1 MHILLD
7 DDLGRLTLR
16 RLRSWHRVLAR
27 IRAARLDRELADGMS
42 PEASAILA
50 ARAIRLTSA
59 GFRRDLAAS
68 LQRILA
74 ASGEPSAVI
83 RSQPVAARPLYA
95 GTATPG
101 RAAAGYLAGTWS
113 GAAQAQPVAAHLSH
127 GATRPP
133 RVPVRL
139 ARVSRSAPLLAAL
152 AGRLVEPGPVPVRGV
167 AMVSRLLADGT
178 GPLYR
183 EASRDDLGT
192 LVEHAMHA
200 LTR

>member
-1 MHILLD
+1 MDILLD

-16 RLRSWHRVLAR
+16 RLRPWHRVLAR
-27 IRAARLDRELADGMS
+27 SRAARLDCELADGMS

-50 ARAIRLTSA
+50 ARAMRLTSA
-59 GFRRDLAAS
+59 DFRLSLAVN

-74 ASGEPSAVI
+74 AAGEPSAVI
-83 RSQPVAARPLYA
+83 RSQPVAARPPYA

-101 RAAAGYLAGTWS
+101 RAAAGYLAAAWS
-113 GAAQAQPVAAHLSH
+113 GAAQAQPVAHLSP

-133 RVPVRL
+133 RVPLRL
-139 ARVSRSAPLLAAL
+139 DRVSESAPKLAAL
-152 AGRLVEPGPVPVRGV
+152 ARRLVGPGPVPVQGV
-167 AMVSRLLADGT
+167 ALVSRLLADGM

-183 EASRDDLGT
+183 EACRDDLGAII
-192 LVEHAMHA
+192 ERAAQA